1 MAHDFLITDVVDAL
15 DDKSDPLDILEKI
28 KAGRC
33 AVFNGYGDGALYTAF
48 AAEEFYAGVSG
59 CFGGRVITRQEAI
72 DGLSK
77 AFDLLAHYPDPKR
90 ADDLKAYLSD
100 VVMQSDHSAMYR
112 IFYS

>member
-1 MAHDFLITDVVDAL
+1 MAHDFLITDVLDAL
-15 DDKSDPLDILEKI
+15 DDDGDPMDILQKM
-28 KAGRC
+28 KAGRS
-33 AVFNGYGDGALYTAF
+33 AVFNGYGDAAMYKAFGAQ
-48 AAEEFYAGVSG
+48 EFDAGVSG
-59 CFGGRVITRQEAI
+59 CFGGKVITRQEAI

-90 ADDLKAYLSD
+90 ADALKAYLSD